1 MCEISDIVFL
11 QETLL
16 FSHELSML
24 STLHPEFEGMG
35 VSAID
40 STSGI
45 ITGRPFGGVAILIRK
60 KLRQYC
66 NFIFYDDPRIT
77 GLEIKCVL
85 DSVHLINV
93 YLPYQCHDNYDDYVE
108 YLGKISAII
117 EGCATSKLAVIG
129 DFNAA
134 VETNFERELLTFC
147 TDRGLII
154 SDY

>member
-1 MCEISDIVFL
+1 MDDNLRITSLNCYGLKTSLYQVYELCEISDIVFL

-60 KLRQYC
+60 K
-66 NFIFYDDPRIT
+66 
-77 GLEIKCVL
+77 
-85 DSVHLINV
+85 
-93 YLPYQCHDNYDDYVE
+93 
-108 YLGKISAII
+108 A
-117 EGCATSKLAVIG
+117 
-129 DFNAA
+129 
-134 VETNFERELLTFC
+134 ETIL
-147 TDRGLII
+147 
-154 SDY
+154 